1 MLRTPLYVALL
12 SALPLLAH
20 AQTTDLVSSDEI
32 SEETI
37 ALEDSYVRGD
47 YLEIDQLRNTK
58 EIIVITKEQIQERGN
73 RTISDALAK
82 VPGISV
88 GATNTGEIDL
98 RGQGFDNAFHN
109 IQVLVD
115 GVPVTQLT
123 NHPFRSNYD
132 VLPIDQVER
141 IEVIPGG
148 GSVLYGAGTVGG
160 VINVTSTMKNLDKPV
175 KSVSAEYNS
184 NGWRSTASVGS
195 KIGERFTA
203 QFSATKNDQDLF
215 FKNTYRD
222 GEYYSG
228 GLRWDLTDDQALT
241 LRVSHMDESAKYL
254 DNVTEDHWYE
264 DYVPKD
270 NKYIIG
276 DRKQTRYTATYTND
290 INDKLH
296 LISDMY
302 YSDGF
307 FMGTK
312 EEYKKM
318 NERGYGMRNKLQYRY
333 GEGSSVIVG
342 VDYTNQQNSMTY
354 EERSWQRTF
363 DYEKELAAVFI
374 SNNIKWGKWEST
386 QGVRREYAKWS
397 VTKPQISLKQ
407 NFTDDSTRW
416 NTAAELSLAY
426 HYRPTGR
433 IFARYELGYNYPDG
447 IQITEDV
454 PVLVNG
460 KWKKGLAVT
469 DADDETYDMLELG
482 MSDYFGFT
490 TANVTAWYSQTD
502 NELRRG
508 NATVIL
514 PDGSDF
520 KLKKTLNY
528 LNTKRWGVDVN
539 FMQQFDRLTLEESYS
554 YTMGKVDYNAQA
566 DGESNFIDDGIKK
579 VPKHKVTLRATYEFN
594 DYLATS
600 LTYSWVGKYQQL
612 TKEEEK
618 EPGVSQYMGNPESDS
633 YQLVDLTMK
642 WTPKKWLMVNAGV
655 TNLFDEVYAAREEET
670 TRVPGQPR
678 TFFVGVKATY

>member
-1 MLRTPLYVALL
+1 MMKKTLCVAV
-12 SALPLLAH
+12 LATIPFL
-20 AQTTDLVSSDEI
+20 AQAQDENKQSTGSLTDD
-32 SEETI
+32 TI
-37 ALEDSYVRGD
+37 ELADSYVRGD

-160 VINVTSTMKNLDKPV
+160 VINITSTMKNMDEPIT
-175 KSVSAEYNS
+175 SVNGEYNS
-184 NGWRSTASVGS
+184 KGWRSGASIGT
-195 KIGERFTA
+195 KLGERVTA
-203 QFSATKNDQDLF
+203 QFSATKSEQDLF
-215 FKNTYRD
+215 FKDTFRD
-222 GEYYSG
+222 GEHYSG
-228 GLRWDLTDDQALT
+228 GLRWQMTDNQALA
-241 LRVSHMDESAKYL
+241 LRVSHMKESAKYV
-254 DNVTEDHWYE
+254 DNVTEDHWFE
-264 DYVPKD
+264 DYVPSGG
-270 NKYIIG
+270 KYIIG
-276 DRKQTRYTATYTND
+276 DREQTRYTATYTND
-290 INDKLH
+290 ITDKLH

-302 YSDGF
+302 YADGF

-318 NERGYGMRNKLQYRY
+318 NERGYGLRNKLQYRY
-333 GEGSSVIVG
+333 GEGSSVLVG
-342 VDYTNQQNSMTY
+342 FDYTSQQNSMTY

-363 DYEKELAAVFI
+363 DYEKELAALFV
-374 SNNIKWGKWEST
+374 SNNVKWGKWEST
-386 QGVRREYAKWS
+386 QGIRREYAKWS
-397 VTKPQISLKQ
+397 VTKPQVALKT

-433 IFARYELGYNYPDG
+433 VFARYELGYNYPDG
-447 IQITEDV
+447 IQITEDI

-460 KWKKGLAVT
+460 RWKKGLAVT
-469 DADDETYDMLELG
+469 DADDETYDMIEVGL
-482 MSDYFGFT
+482 SDYFGFT

-514 PDGSDF
+514 PNGDPFD
-520 KLKKTLNY
+520 LKKTLNY
-528 LNTKRWGVDVN
+528 LNTKRWGLDLN

-554 YTMGKVDYNAQA
+554 FTMGKVDYNAQSE
-566 DGESNFIDDGIKK
+566 DESNFIDDGIKK
-579 VPKHKVTLRATYEFN
+579 VPKHKLSVRATYDFN
-594 DYLATS
+594 DYLSSTLAYT
-600 LTYSWVGKYQQL
+600 WVGKYQQL
-612 TKEEEK
+612 NKEEER
-618 EPGVSQYMGNPESDS
+618 EPGVNQYMGNPESDS
-633 YQLVDLTMK
+633 YQLVDLTVK
-642 WTPKKWLMVNAGV
+642 YTPKKWLTVNAGV
-655 TNLFDEVYAAREEET
+655 TNLLDEVYAARNEET

-678 TFFVGVKATY
+678 TFFIGLKATY